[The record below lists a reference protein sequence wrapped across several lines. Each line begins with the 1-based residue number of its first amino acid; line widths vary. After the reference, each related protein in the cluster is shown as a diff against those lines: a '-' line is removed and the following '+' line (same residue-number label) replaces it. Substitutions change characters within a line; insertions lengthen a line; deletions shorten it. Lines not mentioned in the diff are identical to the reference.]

1 MAKKDYEAY
10 PYQGTPAEP
19 SKIDE
24 LLAWLDSLQGK
35 PQPSADTSTRTD
47 WQNIP
52 ELKPDLPS
60 LLRPEAALETA
71 QMLDPVQSFP
81 TFWGEGAQMQAQGA
95 RDIQEGRGLTGI
107 GNIASGVA
115 TQMASFAD
123 LATLGLASGVIVR
136 PGTKIAKKAALK
148 LLGRKKEP
156 SAITDIN
163 LRNLPDIDSAIK
175 IARGELHLI
184 TKKDGGFVGAP
195 DWIKSKK
202 DLRKMRLEFDRKV
215 NEGNALG
222 HDWYHRVRSSIR
234 GTEGPNPRRQTETAD
249 ELALFSAQRNPNT
262 NLGYQLKTRLDYETG
277 VRPVT
282 RVNTQAQT
290 DKYVKARET
299 GERLPLG
306 LKTGMYSDQLN
317 PTWKIPITGVN
328 DIQIGR
334 AFQYSGIDGAA
345 FSKGFS
351 TSQHSFLDAETV
363 LAVDRA
369 NQRNLGGRSDWTAG
383 EIQASAWISEKATK
397 EMKRFPNKFA
407 NKGNALAWAAEEYTE
422 HHPKY
427 TVQETLEE
435 SVAGAGTGM
444 FPGLLDRDYAQREL
458 FGSGTGAS
466 WFRGQEKRDPIAD
479 VFAQRQQSTLD
490 MTGAY
495 EPKAGGLEVNPGQA
509 TRILMALAEDPKG
522 KVVDPVAASL
532 MTKTAGLRAYADM
545 QNAGAWHKFFVWDG
559 QMTKNLTD
567 SNSIRIP
574 LEGPLGEKEMKT
586 LFPLADKNGFL
597 VTDSGQ
603 GVVLFPQPWLGA
615 DDLKNLSLHDG
626 KILAKKLTSGL
637 DDDIKKAVNRQ
648 DIRLEQGRVQ
658 SDYIDYESFS
668 AAESAG
674 KGLRTKKLFEVL
686 DEKTTPDFIKR
697 LDADTPEA
705 DAVRQIIMNKWGR
718 NFAYHQVTGDPIR
731 MDQQLALQ
739 ILGGEHKKYRRF
751 EGLRQAMK
759 DGKVIPAV
767 ALPVFGLA
775 MRESYE
781 D

>member
-1 MAKKDYEAY
+1 MAKY
-10 PYQGTPAEP
+10 PLPPG
-19 SKIDE
+19 DM
-24 LLAWLDSLQGK
+24 
-35 PQPSADTSTRTD
+35 STRTD

-60 LLRPEAALETA
+60 LLRPEAVLETA

-81 TFWGEGAQMQAQGA
+81 TFWREGAQMQAQGA

-123 LATLGLASGVIVR
+123 LATLGLAGGVIVR
-136 PGTKIAKKAALK
+136 PGTKIAKKTALK
-148 LLGRKKEP
+148 LLGMKKEP

-234 GTEGPNPRRQTETAD
+234 GTEGPNPQRQTETAD

-299 GERLPLG
+299 GGRIPLG

-351 TSQHSFLDAETV
+351 ASQHSFLDAETV

-397 EMKRFPNKFA
+397 EMKRFPNKFK
-407 NKGNALAWAAEEYTE
+407 NKGHALAWAAEEYTE

-444 FPGLLDRDYAQREL
+444 FPGLLDKDYAQREL
-458 FGSGTGAS
+458 FGRGQAPGAS
-466 WFRGQEKRDPIAD
+466 WFLGQEKRDPIAD
-479 VFAQRQQSTLD
+479 VFAQRQQSTLP
-490 MTGAY
+490 MTGAF
-495 EPKAGGLEVNPGQA
+495 ESQAGGLEVNPGQA
-509 TRILMALAEDPKG
+509 TRILMALADDPKG

-532 MTKTAGLRAYADM
+532 MTKMAGVRAYADM

-559 QMTKNLTD
+559 QMAKNLTD

-626 KILAKKLTSGL
+626 KKLRGKLNGGFEEDIL
-637 DDDIKKAVNRQ
+637 KAVNRK
-648 DIRLEQGRVQ
+648 DLKVEQGRVQ

-759 DGKVIPAV
+759 DGQVIPAV